1 MSLMDSGGQH
11 SAVET
16 ALCLGAR
23 SAAQLQS
30 LALRQGLSIAH
41 LLAGAGWPGVTLF
54 IAGLIRSARHCTF
67 VRVLQVPEAWRGG
80 PNAQP
85 LLPLSFPALSPASQ
99 LSPPTP
105 YSL

>member
-23 SAAQLQS
+23 SAAQLRS

-41 LLAGAGWPGVTLF
+41 LLAGAGWPGVTL
-54 IAGLIRSARHCTF
+54 L
-67 VRVLQVPEAWRGG
+67 
-80 PNAQP
+80 
-85 LLPLSFPALSPASQ
+85 
-99 LSPPTP
+99 
-105 YSL
+105 